1 MIRALYTSGNAMMT
15 QQTGIDSISNNIAN
29 INTVGY
35 KGTRTTFS
43 SILSQTIDSGTSTT
57 DPMQVGLGAKLS
69 STDTVLAQGE
79 LLSTDKTT
87 DVALE
92 GGGFFTLLNPDS
104 MNSYYFTRAGNFSF
118 DADKNF
124 VTPDGYKVA
133 GWMAQPATSG
143 EGFYLPTDPATGIP
157 TVPLEPINITNYENV
172 PAVSSTYIRFKANLN
187 AGDTLKEYLPADAD
201 KNFNILFDANGESLN
216 VQDGDNFQISYDNGN
231 SWHTYEYDS
240 NGAASVSAE
249 SFSTLD
255 DLINSINTDMSA
267 INGNAVIDN
276 GSIKI
281 TNNDPANDITIRV
294 RPTYEDSS
302 FATPQENQKLTTIIS
317 NLNQIIKPSES
328 AKTQQMNVAAHTV
341 HSFFYDSSGQKHNI
355 DTTFRKTATNQW
367 EYEIGLPDNEGTITN
382 NTGTIGFDGNGGLSA
397 ATVSP
402 TVNLSLNNGY
412 GPTQLK
418 INLWNTDSGAYEGN
432 QYSGMTQF
440 ALDSDTSFQ
449 TQDGSPSGEF
459 EKVNID
465 YQGNMTASYTNGKS
479 YNIAKL
485 AVSKFANP
493 QGLERIGKTMFRIT
507 PNVDTQSVLASNG
520 YIGVANQGG
529 RGSIISSHLEASNV
543 NLANEF
549 TDLIVYQRAFQ
560 ANSKGVTTA
569 DEIIQTAIQ
578 LKR

>member
-1 MIRALYTSGNAMMT
+1 MIRALYTSGNAMIT

-43 SILSQTIDSGTSTT
+43 SILSQTINSGTSKT
-57 DPMQVGLGAKLS
+57 DPMQIGLGAKLN
-69 STDTVLAQGE
+69 STDTLLTQGE
-79 LLSTDKTT
+79 LLSTEKAT

-92 GGGFFTLLNPDS
+92 GNGFFTLLNPDS
-104 MNSYYFTRAGNFSF
+104 TNSYYFTRAGNFSF

-124 VTPDGYKVA
+124 VTPDGYKVM

-143 EGFYLPTDPATGIP
+143 EGFYLPSDPATNMP
-157 TVPLEPINITNYENV
+157 TVPLKPINITNYENV

-187 AGDTLKEYLPADAD
+187 AGDTLKEYSPADIS
-201 KNFNILFDANGESLN
+201 KNFNILFDSNGKTLN
-216 VQDGDNFQISYDNGN
+216 AQDGDNFQISYDNGN

-240 NGAASVSAE
+240 DGSVSSTAE
-249 SFSTLD
+249 SFTTLQNLLD
-255 DLINSINTDMSA
+255 DINNDLPTTASA
-267 INGNAVIDN
+267 SLDN

-281 TNNDPANDITIRV
+281 TNNDPANNLTIKV

-302 FATPQENQKLTTIIS
+302 FATPKENQKLTTIIS
-317 NLNQIIKPSES
+317 NLNQVIKPSES
-328 AKTQQMNVAAHTV
+328 AETQQMNVATHTV

-355 DTTFRKTATNQW
+355 DTTFKKTAVNQW
-367 EYEIGLPDNEGTITN
+367 EYEVSLPNQEGTLTN
-382 NTGTIGFDGNGGLSA
+382 NTGAITFDGNGGLST

-402 TVNLSLNNGY
+402 TVNISLNNGY
-412 GPTQLK
+412 APTQLE

-432 QYSGMTQF
+432 QYSGLTQF
-440 ALDSDTSFQ
+440 ALNSDTSFQ
-449 TQDGSPSGEF
+449 SQDGSPSGNF
-459 EKVNID
+459 DKVNID
-465 YQGNMTASYTNGKS
+465 YQGNITASYTNGKS

-507 PNVDTQSVLASNG
+507 PNVDTQSTLASNG

-529 RGSIISSHLEASNV
+529 RGSIIASHLEASNV
-543 NLANEF
+543 NLSNEF